1 MVDAVAVAS
10 AKTSSGFD
18 RDLFYLQLSWLVP
31 ALPAYAGPIQRD
43 LPWAFLT
50 STITAFSV
58 VVVAAAAATF
68 VLKVRRNVLSCGGFK
83 VKRVAA

>member
-31 ALPAYAGPIQRD
+31 ALPVYAGPIQRD

-58 VVVAAAAATF
+58 VAAATF